1 MAYTSRY
8 QTGATMGD
16 EPVSEADQA
25 EMSVIQA
32 IHRCRKESEDSKT
45 DRIAKSRMN
54 RDVYL
59 GRMDWSYKQE
69 GQSTEVIPKVPVT
82 VEQLCA
88 FIKRGLINFGDW
100 FSVDL
105 DRTIAD
111 VVDGAQ
117 IREVVKCFLNE
128 LWDRNNKTQEFPLVV
143 SDAVKSALMESL
155 IILKV
160 HGGLMRSRKPVF
172 LPAARAT
179 KSDSELKWEDQ
190 EIWRLRIDV
199 IPQEDYYPDPTGNGL
214 YEIHRCER
222 DLHEVVEAAEDGMYD
237 LPTVKKLID
246 STMSRPLD
254 EERTDSDRN
263 QPQTTDPSFRKKVL
277 IDEFW
282 GTLLNSDGTVAH
294 RNCVTAVANE
304 RFLIRKPEPNPFWH
318 QESPFVAAPLI
329 RVPFSVWHKAL
340 YDDASPLAMAINE
353 LFSLMIDGAIAAVW
367 GIKQVR
373 IEDLED
379 PGQVAG
385 GIKQGD
391 TIAVKQTLPHNADAI
406 KVVATGDVP
415 REAMAMYEAL
425 NREYHTSVL
434 SSETKV
440 GQLPPKQV
448 LATELVETSQSQA
461 VTLDGVVG
469 DIEIALKSVIRKSW
483 LNILQNADDIP
494 SYAWTS
500 SVSRRVAMLIMRASP
515 EERYSMF
522 AGKSQFRVHGL
533 SATMQRALD
542 FQKMMA
548 LMQAA
553 GTNPILL
560 RAFVQK
566 YSGDAVLQSM
576 MRALNLNPDNM
587 QKTEGEAEQ
596 APQEMQEIMGLGQMI
611 SGKGQGR
618 GASAPGPSS
627 PDGAPPEGQST
638 VPAQINQLQSPVT
651 GLTPNA

>member
-8 QTGATMGD
+8 QGKATGTVND
-16 EPVSEADQA
+16 EAVDPDL
-25 EMSVIQA
+25 SVIQA
-32 IHRCRKESEDSKT
+32 IHRCRAESDEAKK

-100 FSVDL
+100 FSMDL
-105 DRTIAD
+105 DRSVSK

-117 IREVVKCFLNE
+117 LREVIKCFLND
-128 LWDRNNKTQEFPLVV
+128 LWARNNVTTEFPLIVT
-143 SDAVKSALMESL
+143 DAVKAALMESL
-155 IILKV
+155 IILKI
-160 HGGLMRSRKPVF
+160 HGGFQRTRKPTF
-172 LPAARAT
+172 IPESRAT
-179 KSDSELKWEDQ
+179 KSDNEIKWED
-190 EIWRLRIDV
+190 EEVWRLRIDV
-199 IPQEDYYPDPTGNGL
+199 VPQEDYYPDPTGNGL

-222 DLHEVVEAAEDGMYD
+222 DLHDIIEAAEDGLYD
-237 LPTVKKLID
+237 LATVKKLVD

-254 EERTDSDRN
+254 EERTDQDRN
-263 QPQTTDPSFRKKVL
+263 QPTTTDPSFRKKVL

-294 RNCVTAVANE
+294 RNCIAAVANE
-304 RFLIRKPEPNPFWH
+304 KFLIRKPEPNPFWH
-318 QESPFVAAPLI
+318 QESPFVAVPLI

-340 YDDASPLAMAINE
+340 YDDASPLAIAINE
-353 LFSLMIDGAIAAVW
+353 LFSLMMDGAIAAVW

-379 PGQVAG
+379 PSQVAN

-391 TIAVKQTLPHNADAI
+391 TLAVKQTLPHSA
-406 KVVATGDVP
+406 KVIEQVATGEVP

-469 DIEIALKSVIRKSW
+469 DVEIAIKSVIRKSW

-494 SYAWTS
+494 NYAWS
-500 SVSRRVAMLIMRASP
+500 STMSKRVAMLIMRASP
-515 EERYSMF
+515 EERYTMF
-522 AGKSQFRVHGL
+522 AGKCQFRVFGL

-560 RAFVQK
+560 RSFVK
-566 YSGDAVLQSM
+566 RYSGDKVLQSM

-587 QKTEGEAEQ
+587 EKDEDEIEQ
-596 APQEMQEIMGLGQMI
+596 APQEMQEVLGLGQMI
-611 SGKGQGR
+611 GGTRGK

-627 PDGAPPEGQST
+627 PNGAPPAGQSA
-638 VPAQINQLQSPVT
+638 VPAQINQLQNPVT